1 MAATFQCRVVSA
13 REELYSGEISML
25 IATGSEG
32 EIGVLSGHTPLI
44 TLLKPGPMR
53 VQTADGA
60 EEVIYVSGGVLEV
73 QPQMVTVLADTA
85 MRAHNLDESKIV
97 EARRKA
103 EQMLVN
109 QSDTVQTNAALA
121 SLAESVAQLQTI
133 RKFKNR
139 A

>member
-1 MAATFQCRVVSA
+1 MATFQCRVVSA
-13 REELYSGEISML
+13 REELFSGEITML

-32 EIGVLSGHTPLI
+32 EVGVLAGHTPLI
-44 TLLKPGPMR
+44 TLLKPGAMR
-53 VQTADGA
+53 VQKANGE

-73 QPQMVTVLADTA
+73 QPKMVTVLADTA
-85 MRAHNLDESKIV
+85 VRAHNLDESKII
-97 EARRKA
+97 EARKKA

-109 QSDTVQTNAALA
+109 QSDTLQTNAALA
-121 SLAESVAQLQTI
+121 SLAESVAQLQTL

>member
-1 MAATFQCRVVSA
+1 MATFQCRVVSA

-32 EIGVLSGHTPLI
+32 EVGVLSGHTPLI
-44 TLLKPGPMR
+44 TLLKPGAMR
-53 VQTADGA
+53 VQTPDGA

-73 QPQMVTVLADTA
+73 QPKMVTVLADTA
-85 MRAHNLDESKIV
+85 VRAHNLDESKIV
-97 EARRKA
+97 QARKKA

-109 QSDTVQTNAALA
+109 QTDTVQTNAALA

-133 RKFKNR
+133 RKYKNR